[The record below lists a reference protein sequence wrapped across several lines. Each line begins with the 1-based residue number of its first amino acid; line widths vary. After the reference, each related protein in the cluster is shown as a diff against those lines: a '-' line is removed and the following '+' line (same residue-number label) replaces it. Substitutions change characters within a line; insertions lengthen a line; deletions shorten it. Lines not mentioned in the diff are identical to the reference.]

1 MNSDSE
7 PRNRNVAPT
16 NKVPNS
22 QTSDSQGTAFS
33 TETNGN
39 PSVPSENANSIR
51 QSVDAGSTHSLA
63 ADTDTSATAHNGQAA
78 LTKEE
83 ESALAQLPDA
93 ALPAQSGR
101 TLPATAVILIALL
114 IMILGA
120 SFNLSWLTLV
130 GALVCLVLSWGMMWP
145 SIQGVLAELS
155 PQQQSLLVAFPAFII
170 GVFGLMRAIGIN
182 QAIQAWGRTVRWDV
196 VGALGDFFGA
206 FGQILV
212 AMLAL
217 YVAWRQYIISRDLTV
232 QQNRITQQQ
241 TIDAYFQGISDLVLD
256 DEGLLED
263 WPQERIIAEA
273 RTAAILSSIDAP
285 GKAKIIRFLSR
296 SKLLTPLQR
305 DSHLGRPIFDGSGGY
320 AEDRQHGIRV
330 IDLGAMLANADLS
343 NVDLRWTDLSDVN
356 LIRAQLTFCDLVRAN
371 FSRTILYQ
379 ANLSEAD
386 LMGARLFYGA
396 LATASPRSRTEP
408 PNYVTG
414 EYTGAVIE
422 GADFSGAKRL
432 SEEQRRYCCYWGGEK
447 TRASI
452 PGGCEGLP
460 NRLEGA

>member
-7 PRNRNVAPT
+7 SRDRNVAPT
-16 NKVPNS
+16 IKTPHNEHPS
-22 QTSDSQGTAFS
+22 GETANVLS
-33 TETNGN
+33 VETNGN
-39 PSVPSENANSIR
+39 QSAITGRGSSDRQPAVAGTKNSPTAEPS
-51 QSVDAGSTHSLA
+51 TM
-63 ADTDTSATAHNGQAA
+63 THNGQGVPSSEADPA
-78 LTKEE
+78 IV
-83 ESALAQLPDA
+83 SQSDA
-93 ALPAQSGR
+93 AFSAQPR
-101 TLPATAVILIALL
+101 KTLPAAFVIVIALL
-114 IMILGA
+114 VMFLGL

-130 GALVCLVLSWGMMWP
+130 GALICLVLSWGMMWP
-145 SIQGVLAELS
+145 SIHAILTELS
-155 PQQQSLLVAFPAFII
+155 PQQQALLVALPAFVI
-170 GVFGLMRAIGIN
+170 GGFGLM
-182 QAIQAWGRTVRWDV
+182 QATGLNRVIQAWGQTIRWDV

-320 AEDRQHGIRV
+320 AEDRQQGLRV
-330 IDLGAMLANADLS
+330 ITLGAMLANADLS
-343 NVDLRWTDLSDVN
+343 GVDLRWTDLSDVN
-356 LIRAQLTFCDLVRAN
+356 LIRAQLIACDLVRAN
-371 FSRTILYQ
+371 FSRTILYH
-379 ANLSEAD
+379 ANLAEAD
-386 LMGARLFYGA
+386 LMGVRFFYGSPE
-396 LATASPRSRTEP
+396 TASPRSRTDP
-408 PNYVTG
+408 PNFMTG
-414 EYTGAVIE
+414 EYTGAVVE
-422 GADFSGAKRL
+422 GADFSGVKRL
-432 SEEQRRYCCYWGGEK
+432 SEEQRRYCCCWGGEK
-447 TRASI
+447 TRATI
-452 PGGCEGLP
+452 PGGCNGMP
-460 NRLEGA
+460 NRLETT